1 MLALAKRFEIPE
13 IAPRIQVMNE
23 GVVAAGKAAGVR
35 IGAYAVN
42 EEADIR
48 AMLALGVSAF
58 TSDRPTLALKLRGE
72 LARA

>member
-1 MLALAKRFEIPE
+1 
-13 IAPRIQVMNE
+13 MNE
-23 GVVAAGKAAGVR
+23 GLVAAGKAAGVR

-42 EEADIR
+42 DEADIR

-58 TSDRPTLALKLRGE
+58 TSDRPTLALKIRGE